1 MKRYIKSSEETRY
14 NMTIPEIISF
24 LEDIKY
30 DLKPED
36 DYTLASENE
45 LIVYLFWGGNFINLG
60 YYPIVQIDLGD
71 RTIFHREGS
80 ENPGSWYK
88 VVDEAINKISAEN
101 MN

>member
-30 DLKPED
+30 DLKPGD
-36 DYTLASENE
+36 DYTLASENG
-45 LIVYLFWGGNFINLG
+45 LIVDLFWGGNFTNVG

-88 VVDEAINKISAEN
+88 VIDEAINKISMEN
-101 MN
+101 KL

>member
-24 LEDIKY
+24 LNDIKY

-36 DYTLASENE
+36 EYTLASDDE
-45 LIVYLFWGGNFINLG
+45 LIVDLFWGGNFTNVG

-80 ENPGSWYK
+80 ENPERWYK

-101 MN
+101 EL